1 MLALS
6 SSTLIPDFIV
16 ATSQARHG
24 SAGVCAVLVEHD
36 VDVNV
41 GNSLG
46 TRPLATACR
55 YGHLEV
61 VEWLLAAPSVRVD
74 AADDAGFTALHE
86 VRGQHTLRGRGCC
99 FVSASA

>member
-1 MLALS
+1 M
-6 SSTLIPDFIV
+6 
-16 ATSQARHG
+16 
-24 SAGVCAVLVEHD
+24 VEHD
-36 VDVNV
+36 VDLNV

-46 TRPLATACR
+46 TNPLATACR
-55 YGHLEV
+55 YGHREV

-86 VRGQHTLRGRGCC
+86 VMGEHKVRGKGRC